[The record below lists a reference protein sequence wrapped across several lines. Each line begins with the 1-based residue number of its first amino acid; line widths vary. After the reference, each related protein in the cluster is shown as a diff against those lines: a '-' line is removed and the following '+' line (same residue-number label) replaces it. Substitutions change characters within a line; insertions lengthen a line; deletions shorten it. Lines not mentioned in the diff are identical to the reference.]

1 MSDEQVAG
9 AGVDRI
15 DIEVTTA
22 CNLGCAAC
30 PRTVAIGR
38 GAPATVHMR
47 LPRFRRILENLPH
60 ARVLQFDGAGE
71 PTLHPDFPTFVAA
84 ARATGKFGLI
94 GVTTN
99 GLARDPSYFLGLA
112 AAGLRRVTISVDT
125 FDAATAARLR
135 AGSDVDRLARAITD
149 IARAVE
155 ITTAKLSISRL
166 NIDGVAATLA
176 RLAQTG
182 LRAIEVVPVKAHHPD
197 HEEWSLDDAA
207 RMGLVARLAAFGP
220 TLGKVGLFGAPAL
233 QPAGGRCALP
243 ERVLTVTVEGIAIPC
258 GPNRDDAT
266 FGRFDLGERGFA
278 TLRSDPAVVAWLDS
292 YRTTTPAACRGCGF
306 NPALDPATAPAIDPA
321 AETTMTRSS
330 KPARRGGEPSMPMGK
345 SIADAAPGEA
355 PPTPIAEAVATEGG
369 ARPDVA
375 GPVAAVA
382 ITPSAPA
389 STAAAMD
396 AEAYNPAAP
405 SLPDRGTAEAIAP
418 QAEPAK
424 SEPAA
429 GPAEA
434 AHATPTIAAPQPVA
448 RTAASA
454 PMGAG
459 PSAAM
464 PAPVAP
470 PAAAL
475 TPKAA
480 IDRAIGLQ
488 VAGDFA
494 AAETLLRALAGHGET
509 AEVLHRLGLGA
520 LQRGAVAE
528 GVRMLEAARTLSPD
542 TRIAFNT
549 TVALARAGR
558 HEDAIG
564 LAREALSRTPDH
576 LGLHQMLAGELLA
589 TGDRQGAVDVF
600 GVLAERALKV
610 ADGARIAQAIE
621 AIEAIGL
628 EPKTAI
634 VLANL
639 LRIAGRQDEAL
650 RLLALRLAHRPA
662 DIPALLTKAMAG
674 LAIVHAS
681 EDEIDERRRRYQ
693 DAIAAVADAVTA
705 APEAELAAAASI
717 VGVAKPFFLAYQGY
731 EDRAL
736 QAVYGGVIARLIEAS
751 GVNKGWTRPA
761 APEPGEKIRIGFA
774 TLYAYTHSVLK
785 LFLGWLETIDRSRF
799 EISLFHF
806 GTAQDGLTERA
817 IAAVDHYHSAQKSAA
832 EWVATIRDAAP
843 HVMVYLELGM
853 DQTAI
858 QVAATRLAPVQ
869 CMTWGHPE
877 TSGLPDMDYFLSS
890 DLMEPADGETHYTER
905 LIRLPNLSVA
915 YSPLP
920 SEGGRLTRA
929 DIGLRADATV
939 YVCCQSLFKYLPRYD
954 AVFVEIA
961 RRVPDATFLFIG
973 DPASPVTVAFRTRL
987 AKVFADADLDFGRHV
1002 VICRPVP
1009 FELFPS
1015 FLKCG
1020 DAYLDS
1026 IGWSGGNTTLE
1037 AVTCDLPFVTLPVGP
1052 MRGRHSYAIAKMM
1065 GIDAFVADSTADYVA
1080 RAVDLADPT
1089 HRVLAIAKVKS
1100 EKHRLFGDTVPTRA
1114 LEAFFERA
1122 VTEAYGSDAAAEQTA
1137 APATA
1142 EIEALPPAMPPV
1154 ETLAAE
1160 PEDLLRAAG

>member
-1 MSDEQVAG
+1 MS
-9 AGVDRI
+9 
-15 DIEVTTA
+15 
-22 CNLGCAAC
+22 
-30 PRTVAIGR
+30 PPP
-38 GAPATVHMR
+38 APA
-47 LPRFRRILENLPH
+47 P
-60 ARVLQFDGAGE
+60 
-71 PTLHPDFPTFVAA
+71 
-84 ARATGKFGLI
+84 
-94 GVTTN
+94 
-99 GLARDPSYFLGLA
+99 
-112 AAGLRRVTISVDT
+112 
-125 FDAATAARLR
+125 
-135 AGSDVDRLARAITD
+135 
-149 IARAVE
+149 
-155 ITTAKLSISRL
+155 
-166 NIDGVAATLA
+166 
-176 RLAQTG
+176 
-182 LRAIEVVPVKAHHPD
+182 
-197 HEEWSLDDAA
+197 
-207 RMGLVARLAAFGP
+207 
-220 TLGKVGLFGAPAL
+220 
-233 QPAGGRCALP
+233 
-243 ERVLTVTVEGIAIPC
+243 
-258 GPNRDDAT
+258 
-266 FGRFDLGERGFA
+266 
-278 TLRSDPAVVAWLDS
+278 
-292 YRTTTPAACRGCGF
+292 
-306 NPALDPATAPAIDPA
+306 
-321 AETTMTRSS
+321 
-330 KPARRGGEPSMPMGK
+330 
-345 SIADAAPGEA
+345 
-355 PPTPIAEAVATEGG
+355 
-369 ARPDVA
+369 
-375 GPVAAVA
+375 
-382 ITPSAPA
+382 
-389 STAAAMD
+389 
-396 AEAYNPAAP
+396 
-405 SLPDRGTAEAIAP
+405 
-418 QAEPAK
+418 
-424 SEPAA
+424 
-429 GPAEA
+429 
-434 AHATPTIAAPQPVA
+434 
-448 RTAASA
+448 
-454 PMGAG
+454 
-459 PSAAM
+459 
-464 PAPVAP
+464 
-470 PAAAL
+470 L

-528 GVRMLEAARTLSPD
+528 GVRLLEAARTLSPD

-558 HEDAIG
+558 HEDAIA
-564 LAREALSRTPDH
+564 LAREALARTPDH

-589 TGDRQGAVDVF
+589 TGDRQGAADVF

-610 ADGARIAQAIE
+610 ADGARIAQSIE

-662 DIPALLTKAMAG
+662 DIPALMTKAMAG

-681 EDEIDERRRRYQ
+681 EDEIDERRRRYH

-705 APEAELAAAASI
+705 APETELAAAASI

-751 GVNKGWTRPA
+751 GVNRGWTPPA

-832 EWVATIRDAAP
+832 EWVATIREAAP

-890 DLMEPADGETHYTER
+890 DLMEPADGEKHYTER

-920 SEGGRLTRA
+920 SEGGRLARA

-973 DPASPVTVAFRTRL
+973 DPASPVTVTFRTRL
-987 AKVFADADLDFGRHV
+987 AKVFAEADLDFGRHV

-1020 DAYLDS
+1020 DVYLDS

-1065 GIDAFVADSTADYVA
+1065 GIDAFIADSTADYVA

-1089 HRVLAIAKVKS
+1089 RRVLAIAKVKS

-1122 VTEAYGSDAAAEQTA
+1122 VSEAYGSEGKHAAEPGTAAAEARHTEE
-1137 APATA
+1137 PA
-1142 EIEALPPAMPPV
+1142 
-1154 ETLAAE
+1154 ETVA
-1160 PEDLLRAAG
+1160 LLRAAG